1 MGREAAGVRG
11 IRLAD
16 AQELIALIVVAGG
29 AVLTASASGYGKRT
43 PVEEFPLQGRGGQG
57 VIALQTT
64 ERNGATVAALQV
76 EPGQQIML
84 ISSNGTLV
92 RTPVDEISLLGR
104 NTQGVRLIRL
114 DEGERLV
121 GIERVEALEGGASAE
136 AGEAAESGAAAEAP
150 GTGDAPA

>member
-1 MGREAAGVRG
+1 
-11 IRLAD
+11 
-16 AQELIALIVVAGG
+16 
-29 AVLTASASGYGKRT
+29 
-43 PVEEFPLQGRGGQG
+43 
-57 VIALQTT
+57 
-64 ERNGATVAALQV
+64 VAALQV

-92 RTPVDEISLLGR
+92 RTSVDEISLLGR

-121 GIERVEALEGGASAE
+121 GIERVEALEGGAGGE

>member
-1 MGREAAGVRG
+1 M
-11 IRLAD
+11 
-16 AQELIALIVVAGG
+16 VAEG

-64 ERNGATVAALQV
+64 ERNGSTVAALQV

-92 RTPVDEISLLGR
+92 RTSVDEISLLGR

-121 GIERVEALEGGASAE
+121 GIERVEALEGGAGGE
-136 AGEAAESGAAAEAP
+136 AGEAAEGGAAAEAP